1 MIFQSTSE
9 GYAGFVALMQRSV
22 PFLLMSAFLFCL
34 QPQAGAQEAASLPD
48 RLRLGVVVGG
58 DERARERV
66 EPFRLALEEIAD
78 LPVDLFLMD
87 TLGDAVEAI
96 AAGRIDYARL
106 SPSAYAAVHTL
117 CGCIEPL
124 VTAGPDDFPARFYA
138 ILVTKRGAEPMSLT
152 GLKGTRLAVGGK
164 QAVTGY
170 RVPLANL
177 AADGIDA
184 RRHFSTL
191 VEVQNPLEGL
201 KAVLDGRVRST
212 LAWSTL
218 AGEAKNG
225 YTAGSLND
233 YYISGGRGFDDLE
246 IVWRSPPI
254 PYSAHSL
261 RKDLPDALKRS
272 LRAGLMDLRRE
283 APDAYLA
290 IEPDLPGG
298 FEPVVHADYR
308 PVLRTF
314 EDAFTAV
321 LGQEDRVAAD
331 RAITRPTIRGAAT
344 D

>member
-1 MIFQSTSE
+1 M
-9 GYAGFVALMQRSV
+9 
-22 PFLLMSAFLFCL
+22 
-34 QPQAGAQEAASLPD
+34 PD
-48 RLRLGVVVGG
+48 RLRLGVIVAA
-58 DERARERV
+58 DEGARDRV
-66 EPFRLALEEIAD
+66 EPFRLALEDIAD
-78 LPVDLFLMD
+78 LPVDLFLME
-87 TLGDAVEAI
+87 TLADAIEAL

-106 SPSAYAAVHTL
+106 SPSAYAAVHQL
-117 CGCIEPL
+117 CACVEPL

-138 ILVTKRGAEPMSLT
+138 ILVAKRGAEKKALPE
-152 GLKGTRLAVGGK
+152 LKGTRLAVGGVN
-164 QAVTGY
+164 AVTGY

-177 AADGIDA
+177 AADGINA
-184 RRHFSTL
+184 RTHFSAL
-191 VEVQNPLEGL
+191 VEVENPVEGL
-201 KAVLDGRVRST
+201 RAVLDGRVEAA

-225 YTAGSLND
+225 YTAGTLND
-233 YYISGGRGFDDLE
+233 FYVSGGRGFKDLE

-261 RKDLPDALKRS
+261 RKDLPDLLKRR

-314 EDAFTAV
+314 ED
-321 LGQEDRVAAD
+321 EYAALLNPSG
-331 RAITRPTIRGAAT
+331 R
-344 D
+344 

>member
-1 MIFQSTSE
+1 MPVSAKGKVDIVSFLMNR
-9 GYAGFVALMQRSV
+9 ALAAV
-22 PFLLMSAFLFCL
+22 TILLSAAFF
-34 QPQAGAQEAASLPD
+34 GAQAQDADDLPD
-48 RLRLGVVVGG
+48 RLRLGVIIAA
-58 DERARERV
+58 DEGARDRV

-78 LPVDLFLMD
+78 LPVDLFLME
-87 TLGDAVEAI
+87 TMADAAEAV

-106 SPSAYAAVHTL
+106 SPSAYAAVHQL
-117 CGCIEPL
+117 CACVEPL

-138 ILVTKRGAEPMSLT
+138 ILVAGAGAEKATLT
-152 GLKGTRLAVGGK
+152 SLKGTRLVVGGAH
-164 QAVTGY
+164 AVTGY

-184 RRHFSTL
+184 RSHFGTL
-191 VEVQNPLEGL
+191 VEVQDPLEGL
-201 KAVLDGRVRST
+201 RAVLDGRVQAA

-225 YTAGSLND
+225 YTAGTLND
-233 YYISGGRGFDDLE
+233 YYVSGGAGFENLE

-261 RKDLPDALKRS
+261 RKDLPDVLKRR

-308 PVLRTF
+308 PLLRTF
-314 EDAFTAV
+314 EDAYASV
-321 LGQEDRVAAD
+321 LDPAGR
-331 RAITRPTIRGAAT
+331 
-344 D
+344 